1 MKSAEVNKYQSY
13 ILRTY
18 FNEEIGVVKKLNNQ
32 EKRELIELEKTLDE
46 KSKNNTNWKIS
57 SKILLS

>member
-1 MKSAEVNKYQSY
+1 MKSAEVSKYQSY

-32 EKRELIELEKTLDE
+32 EKRELIELEKTLEE

>member
-1 MKSAEVNKYQSY
+1 MKSAEVSKYQSY
-13 ILRTY
+13 IPRTY

>member
-1 MKSAEVNKYQSY
+1 MKSAEVSKYQSY

-46 KSKNNTNWKIS
+46 KSENNTNWKIS